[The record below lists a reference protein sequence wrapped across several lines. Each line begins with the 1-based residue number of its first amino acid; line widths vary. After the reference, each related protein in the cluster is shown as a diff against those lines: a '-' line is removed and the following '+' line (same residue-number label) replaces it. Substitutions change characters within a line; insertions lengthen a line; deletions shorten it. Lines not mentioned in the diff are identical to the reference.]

1 MVTERFGRTARIEF
15 AQADLCRRELL
26 VEIEGLATLGSP

>member
-1 MVTERFGRTARIEF
+1 MVGERFGRTARIEF

-26 VEIEGLATLGSP
+26 VEIEGVATL